1 MKCYLEIEV
10 PVRYDP
16 LWFKELRDACKGVD
30 VRWQRAWHHIT
41 MAFLDEM
48 PAGVNF
54 RGILDRHLKHY
65 QAPEL
70 TFDKVDSFRT
80 KSGMPIIYLSV
91 THVPKDFEAI
101 VQAIRNDFETA
112 GCKMQ
117 SAFKLHVTLGRV
129 TDAAI
134 NVRALQRITASI
146 QPPPFSLKLQK
157 INFTSFQGKTPHTTP
172 SSHSSRGM
180 ENYLPM
186 QKWEKISPRMSSV
199 EISPVISPR

>member
-1 MKCYLEIEV
+1 
-10 PVRYDP
+10 
-16 LWFKELRDACKGVD
+16 
-30 VRWQRAWHHIT
+30 

-48 PAGVNF
+48 PAGVDF

-70 TFDKVDSFRT
+70 TFDKLDSFRT

-91 THVPKDFEAI
+91 THVPEDFEAI
-101 VQAIRNDFETA
+101 VQAIRDDFETA

-146 QPPPFSLKLQK
+146 QPPPFTPKLKK
-157 INFTSFQGKTPHTTP
+157 INFRSFQGKPLHPTTP
-172 SSHSSRGM
+172 F
-180 ENYLPM
+180 P
-186 QKWEKISPRMSSV
+186 
-199 EISPVISPR
+199 

>member
-1 MKCYLEIEV
+1 MMMKCYLEIEV
-10 PVRYDP
+10 PVRYDA
-16 LWFKELRDACKGVD
+16 LWFKELRDACKDVD

-48 PAGVNF
+48 PVGVDF
-54 RGILDRHLKHY
+54 RGILDQHLKHY
-65 QAPEL
+65 QAPKL
-70 TFDKVDSFRT
+70 TFDKVDSFST
-80 KSGMPIIYLSV
+80 KSGMHIIYLSV

-146 QPPPFSLKLQK
+146 QPPPFPLKLQK
-157 INFTSFQGKTPHTTP
+157 INFTSFQGKTPHTP
-172 SSHSSRGM
+172 PL
-180 ENYLPM
+180 LP
-186 QKWEKISPRMSSV
+186 
-199 EISPVISPR
+199 

>member
-1 MKCYLEIEV
+1 MMMKCYLEIEV
-10 PVRYDP
+10 PVRYDA

-80 KSGMPIIYLSV
+80 KSGMPIIYLSA

-101 VQAIRNDFETA
+101 VQAIRNDFETV

-117 SAFKLHVTLGRV
+117 SAFKCHPRQSDRRGNQCPRLTTNHRLNPAPTIHPQTPKNQFQNIPRQN
-129 TDAAI
+129 TPHHHPAI
-134 NVRALQRITASI
+134 NFHGTD
-146 QPPPFSLKLQK
+146 
-157 INFTSFQGKTPHTTP
+157 
-172 SSHSSRGM
+172 
-180 ENYLPM
+180 
-186 QKWEKISPRMSSV
+186 
-199 EISPVISPR
+199 

>member
-1 MKCYLEIEV
+1 MMMKCYLEIEV
-10 PVRYDP
+10 PVRYDA

-48 PAGVNF
+48 PVGVDF
-54 RGILDRHLKHY
+54 RGILDQHLKHY
-65 QAPEL
+65 QVPKL

-80 KSGMPIIYLSV
+80 KSGMHIIYLSV

-134 NVRALQRITASI
+134 NVRALQRITALALIHILRCRRSYACSYTRSPHHPKQTKTRSI
-146 QPPPFSLKLQK
+146 PERES
-157 INFTSFQGKTPHTTP
+157 
-172 SSHSSRGM
+172 
-180 ENYLPM
+180 
-186 QKWEKISPRMSSV
+186 
-199 EISPVISPR
+199 

>member
-1 MKCYLEIEV
+1 M
-10 PVRYDP
+10 RYDA

-41 MAFLDEM
+41 MAFFDEM

-54 RGILDRHLKHY
+54 RGILDKHLKHY

-80 KSGMPIIYLSV
+80 KSGMHIIYLSV

-129 TDAAI
+129 TDAVI

-146 QPPPFSLKLQK
+146 QPPPFPLKLQK
-157 INFTSFQGKTPHTTP
+157 INFRIFRGKTLHTTP
-172 SSHSSRGM
+172 SHSFRGM
-180 ENYLPM
+180 GDYLPM

>member
-1 MKCYLEIEV
+1 
-10 PVRYDP
+10 
-16 LWFKELRDACKGVD
+16 
-30 VRWQRAWHHIT
+30 
-41 MAFLDEM
+41 
-48 PAGVNF
+48 
-54 RGILDRHLKHY
+54 
-65 QAPEL
+65 
-70 TFDKVDSFRT
+70 
-80 KSGMPIIYLSV
+80 
-91 THVPKDFEAI
+91 
-101 VQAIRNDFETA
+101 
-112 GCKMQ
+112 MQ

-146 QPPPFSLKLQK
+146 QPPPFTLKLQK
-157 INFTSFQGKTPHTTP
+157 INFRIYRGKTPHTTP

>member
-1 MKCYLEIEV
+1 MMMKCYLEIEV
-10 PVRYDP
+10 PVRYDA
-16 LWFKELRDACKGVD
+16 LWFRELRDACKGVD

-48 PAGVNF
+48 PVGVNF

-112 GCKMQ
+112 GCKIQ

-134 NVRALQRITASI
+134 STRALQRITASI
-146 QPPPFSLKLQK
+146 QTHHSPSNSKKSISEYTEAKHSTPPPC
-157 INFTSFQGKTPHTTP
+157 
-172 SSHSSRGM
+172 HSSRGM
-180 ENYLPM
+180 EITCQRTIFTSLIV
-186 QKWEKISPRMSSV
+186 KRIAL
-199 EISPVISPR
+199 

>member
-1 MKCYLEIEV
+1 MMMKCYLEIEV
-10 PVRYDP
+10 PVRYDA

-48 PAGVNF
+48 PAGVNY
-54 RGILDRHLKHY
+54 RGILNRHLKHY

-80 KSGMPIIYLSV
+80 KFGMPIIYLSV

-146 QPPPFSLKLQK
+146 QPPPFTLKLQK
-157 INFTSFQGKTPHTTP
+157 INFRIFRGKTLHTTTL
-172 SSHSSRGM
+172 
-180 ENYLPM
+180 LP
-186 QKWEKISPRMSSV
+186 
-199 EISPVISPR
+199 

>member
-1 MKCYLEIEV
+1 MMMKCYLEIEV
-10 PVRYDP
+10 PVRYDA

-48 PAGVNF
+48 PVGVDF
-54 RGILDRHLKHY
+54 RGILDKHLKHY

-80 KSGMPIIYLSV
+80 KFGMPIIYLSV

-112 GCKMQ
+112 GCEMQ

-146 QPPPFSLKLQK
+146 QPPTIPPQTPKNQFHIIPRQNTSHHHPPP
-157 INFTSFQGKTPHTTP
+157 IVPEVWRIICRCSIFTSLII
-172 SSHSSRGM
+172 SDHSF
-180 ENYLPM
+180 
-186 QKWEKISPRMSSV
+186 
-199 EISPVISPR
+199 